1 MDENVLK
8 TISYVSSAI
17 FLVAAIT
24 MFFVTYADSD
34 NTIDLVNRKLT
45 DKGTIYQTKAADYN
59 DNLVTGAYV
68 IGVIKNCPEYDIYID
83 TDYIPVGADAV
94 IFDFSFINVA
104 DYYTVEYIY
113 EPHGKIE
120 CIWFSKK

>member
-1 MDENVLK
+1 MEENTLK
-8 TISYVSSAI
+8 TISYVSAAI

-45 DKGTIYQTKAADYN
+45 DKGTVYQTNAADYN
-59 DNLVTGAYV
+59 DNLVTGSFIV
-68 IGVIKNCPEYDIYID
+68 GVIKNCPEYDIYID
-83 TDYIPVGADAV
+83 TEYIPSGTDSV
-94 IFDFSFINVA
+94 ILDFSFINVA

-113 EPHGKIE
+113 EPDGKIE
-120 CIWFSKK
+120 CIRFSKK

>member
-34 NTIDLVNRKLT
+34 DTIDLINRKLT

-59 DNLVTGAYV
+59 DAIVTGAFI
-68 IGVIKNCPEYDIYID
+68 IGVIKNCPCYDIYVD
-83 TDYIPVGADAV
+83 TKYIPAGTDAFM
-94 IFDFSFINVA
+94 FDFSFIDSM
-104 DYYTVEYIY
+104 DYYYTECIY

-120 CIWFSKK
+120 CIRFSKK

>member
-1 MDENVLK
+1 MEENTLK
-8 TISYVSSAI
+8 TISYVSAAI

-45 DKGTIYQTKAADYN
+45 DKGTVYQTNAADYN

-94 IFDFSFINVA
+94 IFDFSFINVT
-104 DYYTVEYIY
+104 DYYTFEYIH
-113 EPHGKIE
+113 EPNGKIE
-120 CIWFSKK
+120 CIRYIRK

>member
-1 MDENVLK
+1 MEENTLK
-8 TISYVSSAI
+8 TISYVSAAI

-45 DKGTIYQTKAADYN
+45 DKGTVYQTNAADYN

-83 TDYIPVGADAV
+83 TDYIPVGTDAV
-94 IFDFSFINVA
+94 IFDFSFINVT
-104 DYYTVEYIY
+104 DYYTFEYIH
-113 EPHGKIE
+113 EPNGKIE
-120 CIWFSKK
+120 CIRYIRK

>member
-1 MDENVLK
+1 MEENTLK
-8 TISYVSSAI
+8 TISYVSAAI

-45 DKGTIYQTKAADYN
+45 DKGTVYQTNAADYN

-83 TDYIPVGADAV
+83 TDYIPVGADAF

-104 DYYTVEYIY
+104 DYYTVECIY
-113 EPHGKIE
+113 DPHGKIE
-120 CIWFSKK
+120 CIRFSKK

>member
-1 MDENVLK
+1 MEENTLK
-8 TISYVSSAI
+8 TISYVSAAI

-45 DKGTIYQTKAADYN
+45 DKCTVYQTNAADYN
-59 DNLVTGAYV
+59 DALVTGAFI
-68 IGVIKNCPEYDIYID
+68 IGIIKNCPGYDIYID
-83 TDYIPVGADAV
+83 SDYIPAGTDAV
-94 IFDFSFINVA
+94 MFDFSFINVA

>member
-1 MDENVLK
+1 
-8 TISYVSSAI
+8 
-17 FLVAAIT
+17 LVAAIT

-45 DKGTIYQTKAADYN
+45 DKGTVYQTNAADYN

-94 IFDFSFINVA
+94 IFDFSFINVT
-104 DYYTVEYIY
+104 DYYTFEYIH
-113 EPHGKIE
+113 EPNGKIE
-120 CIWFSKK
+120 CIRYIRK